1 MRIGGVVRLDNGVVV
16 NIAIKLLSCTMVCGL
31 FHVILMDRPL
41 VKAVSSFY
49 ITVFDIWCE
58 PSVQRGINWSYIS
71 ASIISSNNSGFD
83 YNIIV

>member
-1 MRIGGVVRLDNGVVV
+1 MNFIFKSLPDAYSVCNIENNILILSISMRIGGVVRLDNGVVV

-49 ITVFDIWCE
+49 ITVFDI
-58 PSVQRGINWSYIS
+58 
-71 ASIISSNNSGFD
+71 
-83 YNIIV
+83 